1 MTRASSFCHGNGYIW
16 IYIYIYT
23 SHGYKGIKSGWRVI
37 RWKSQ
42 DLSCFLFFSLSSP
55 FVFRNDWHLAF
66 IASFN
71 ARRRWVMQMQSYRTG
86 DNIIRYCEIA
96 KMLRSSFTYVAD
108 ILSDILSIIF
118 SNVISRDLNFT
129 IFTRFLWIMRSGS
142 NLILTFRCS
151 NFFFLFYIV

>member
-1 MTRASSFCHGNGYIW
+1 
-16 IYIYIYT
+16 
-23 SHGYKGIKSGWRVI
+23 
-37 RWKSQ
+37 
-42 DLSCFLFFSLSSP
+42 
-55 FVFRNDWHLAF
+55 
-66 IASFN
+66 
-71 ARRRWVMQMQSYRTG
+71 MQSYRTG